1 VSVVHLITEAGP
13 RRVDSVAI
21 DISIPLDFAGRQPNH
36 FGAPPARAEP
46 LEAEGF
52 VGDTRAGGSCN
63 CEVLTLVPHCNG
75 THTECI
81 GHVSQERVSVASKS
95 LSPLMLAALVSVTPV
110 DAARTHETAN
120 PVPRPGDRMVTAAA
134 LSNALDDLAELP
146 ELVELP
152 VALVVRTLPNDTAKA
167 TQDYTAGPVPPY
179 FSLEA
184 LGLMIDRGVQHL
196 LCDLP
201 SVDRSHDEGKLSGHR
216 VFWGLAGH
224 ADRDRENATITEMIY
239 VPNRVDDG
247 IYALSLQLPPFV
259 TDAAPSRPLLYSL
272 GPPT

>member
-1 VSVVHLITEAGP
+1 VSVVHLITGAGP
-13 RRVDSVAI
+13 RRVDPVAI

-46 LEAEGF
+46 LEAHGF

-81 GHVSQERVSVASKS
+81 GHISQERVSVAGKS

-110 DAARTHETAN
+110 DAAHSSETAN
-120 PVPRPGDRMVTAAA
+120 PPPRSGDRLVTAAA
-134 LSNALDDLAELP
+134 LSNALDDLGELAELD
-146 ELVELP
+146 ELP
-152 VALVVRTLPNDTAKA
+152 VALVVRTLPNDAAKA
-167 TQDYTAGPVPPY
+167 TRDYTAGPVPPY

-184 LGLMIDRGVQHL
+184 VGLMIDRGVQHL

-201 SVDRSHDEGKLSGHR
+201 SIDRSHDEGKLSGHR

-259 TDAAPSRPLLYSL
+259 TDAAPSRPLLYALDS
-272 GPPT
+272 P

>member
-1 VSVVHLITEAGP
+1 MSELHLLTDAGP
-13 RRVDSVAI
+13 RRVDPAAI

-46 LEAEGF
+46 LEAQGF

-81 GHVSQERVSVASKS
+81 GHISQERVSVAGKA

-110 DAARTHETAN
+110 DAAGTSESAD
-120 PVPRPGDRMVTAAA
+120 PVPRAGDRLVTAAA
-134 LSNALDDLAELP
+134 LGNALDDLTELHEP
-146 ELVELP
+146 P
-152 VALVVRTLPNDTAKA
+152 AALVVRTLPNDSAKA
-167 TQDYTAGPVPPY
+167 TQDYTAGATPPY

-184 LGLMIDRGVQHL
+184 MGLMIDRGVQHL

-201 SVDRSHDEGKLSGHR
+201 SIDRSHDDGKLSGHR

-224 ADRDRENATITEMIY
+224 ADRDRDNATITEMIY
-239 VPNRVDDG
+239 VPNMVADG
-247 IYALSLQLPPFV
+247 VYALSLQLPPFV
-259 TDAAPSRPLLYSL
+259 TDAAPSRPLLYAL
-272 GPPT
+272 ELP